1 MPSPLSPREV
11 AIRREVA
18 EAVVVRAVARAACGA
33 RATPTAPTSGSG
45 TVSSVRGGVLTS
57 PSSQTHRRTPRRSR
71 QYRALWLVILTL
83 SWLPFALPL
92 PTSVANTSTSDE
104 MSTPPATTEQAR
116 PDAATVATLI
126 TEEGDVHVYREPLW
140 SRTYCSRR
148 EAMTGP
154 HYVASKVATDDCA
167 NLEDAQC
174 VVAADRTVYTEDVRG
189 GISAVRVV
197 PPVCEPLR
205 ESLGAAGPP
214 GLRYSCGYFYDA
226 RGKFTWDKPPGDW
239 PRYALDATVES
250 VAEPS
255 GHVLYVYDTK
265 GQGVDID
272 DRRLGGDAA
281 ALFRVMNRGRMPVE
295 ISVRVGADA
304 SRVIELP
311 GVGPPMRER
320 GHCACPGDVLGALV
334 PRSGLLVHARPLNGS
349 CAYVSRRGS
358 LLRFAGPVD
367 SFDVVRN
374 GRALA
379 TFERWHVG
387 RGRTTVCRG
396 GCCVSF
402 VSSYFGWEFA
412 LCHFCLL
419 TVCVLAWPTSYSNKK
434 RVVFVAVLVTF
445 VVVTLFGLDLECVLF
460 AMLASAL
467 GARYGRLAG
476 VHRTTR
482 TVAYSYS
489 LMALPMVL
497 IFLTVPLPVLSA
509 TFRVESDIGMT
520 EFGARGAVDT
530 VFGVAV
536 VVVCVRWSI
545 PVGALLALT
554 YCARPLVATVVL
566 PFNVGEC
573 VRTEGYDLC
582 VSEASYDYALSVSS
596 RALECSASSRYD
608 YFCKGG
614 TTPECEPRDDEECWL
629 TDVDPPMSFRDTVIN
644 GGSCVHKR
652 GSRRAYYMSVQ
663 ARDSSL
669 AVYYVRYLTATAK
682 VTYGGYGLDELP
694 PDIPRVSVVGV
705 TASPA
710 EVPVQLWHDERA
722 DVWWAPVQPI
732 MPGHG
737 PLACYRDATATVI
750 WDRVAARDLLF
761 ALNRVMTWQSP
772 QSYITAARSGSDPC
786 SPSFPQVAHL
796 RSCRAPVDWD
806 RCGFCASPAV
816 PRVWSRCVSRAQ
828 ARRPYMVGCAN
839 SPSARSSVA
848 RTTWRMMFL
857 STTWRSLAESRC
869 GPTAVVRPRLR
880 LSSPRGD
887 CTWSAG
893 ASPLV
898 GASACGPGAS
908 RTRRVSAVNRPS
920 WMCSET

>member
-1 MPSPLSPREV
+1 MRFAMPFPLRLREV

-18 EAVVVRAVARAACGA
+18 GAAVVRAVARAARDA
-33 RATPTAPTSGSG
+33 RATPTVRISGSG
-45 TVSSVRGGVLTS
+45 TVSSARGGVSTS
-57 PSSQTHRRTPRRSR
+57 PLSRTHRQMPRRNR
-71 QYRALWLVILTL
+71 QCRVPWLVMLML
-83 SWLPFALPL
+83 SRLPFVLPL
-92 PTSVANTSTSDE
+92 PTSAASTSVNDGTS
-104 MSTPPATTEQAR
+104 MPPVTTEQAR
-116 PDAATVATLI
+116 RDAVITATPI
-126 TEEGDVHVYREPLW
+126 IEEGDVRVYREPLW

-154 HYVASKVATDDCA
+154 HYVASKAVTDDCA
-167 NLEDAQC
+167 NLDDVQC
-174 VVAADRTVYTEDVRG
+174 AIAADRAVYTEDVRS

-197 PPVCEPLR
+197 PPVCEPLH
-205 ESLGAAGPP
+205 ESLGVAGPP
-214 GLRYSCGYFYDA
+214 GMRYSCGYFYDA
-226 RGKFTWDKPPGDW
+226 KGKFTWDKPPGDW
-239 PRYALDATVES
+239 PRYAPCGVDAAVES
-250 VAEPS
+250 VLEPS
-255 GHVLYVYDTK
+255 GHVLYVYDTR

-281 ALFRVMNRGRMPVE
+281 ALFRVINRGATPVE

-304 SRVIELP
+304 AHVVELP
-311 GVGPPMRER
+311 GLGRPMRQR

-349 CAYVSRRGS
+349 CAYVARHGSR
-358 LLRFAGPVD
+358 LQFAGPAD

-379 TFERWHVG
+379 SFERWHVG

-402 VSSYFGWEFA
+402 VSPYLGWEFV

-419 TVCVLAWPTSYSNKK
+419 MVCALAWPTSYSNKK
-434 RVVFVAVLVTF
+434 RVVFVAALVTF
-445 VVVTLFGLDLECVLF
+445 VVIALFGLDLECVLF
-460 AMLASAL
+460 AMLASVL

-482 TVAYSYS
+482 TVAYSYTF
-489 LMALPMVL
+489 MALLMVL
-497 IFLTVPLPVLSA
+497 IFLMVPLPVLSA
-509 TFRVESDIGMT
+509 TLRVESHLGMT
-520 EFGARGAVDT
+520 EFGARGAIDV
-530 VFGVAV
+530 VFGVAAA
-536 VVVCVRWSI
+536 VVCVRCSI

-663 ARDSSL
+663 ARDSNL
-669 AVYYVRYLTATAK
+669 AVYYVRYLTAAAR
-682 VTYGGYGLDELP
+682 VTFGGYGLDELP
-694 PDIPRVSVVGV
+694 PDMPRVSVVGV

-722 DVWWAPVQPI
+722 DTWWAPVRPI
-732 MPGHG
+732 VPGHG

-772 QSYITAARSGSDPC
+772 QSYIAAGSQWFRPLLAVVPAGCAPAIVSRAGGLGPVRFLRVSGCTEGLVTVRVEGAGEETIHGRLRELTIGKIVCRTDDVAYDVLVDYVAQPSRVTLRSDGCC
-786 SPSFPQVAHL
+786 SPGATSVVAAGRLHL
-796 RSCRAPVDWD
+796 VCRCV
-806 RCGFCASPAV
+806 ASGRRV
-816 PRVWSRCVSRAQ
+816 RVWSGHVEDT
-828 ARRPYMVGCAN
+828 AR
-839 SPSARSSVA
+839 
-848 RTTWRMMFL
+848 
-857 STTWRSLAESRC
+857 LA
-869 GPTAVVRPRLR
+869 
-880 LSSPRGD
+880 
-887 CTWSAG
+887 
-893 ASPLV
+893 
-898 GASACGPGAS
+898 
-908 RTRRVSAVNRPS
+908 
-920 WMCSET
+920 